1 MATNWTTIDS
11 DSRLSVCDLLSTAL
25 SNYVDNIADS
35 HGNCVW
41 DLSCEFNGKTCSIE
55 IKDRS
60 FPHDKFGDIFAEDTK
75 QIYTSKN
82 YSFQASL
89 VLNVFTDGVIAM
101 ANLYD
106 KRAKHFKRW
115 CPRTTLVEEDDHKYI
130 QKDCLSLPQAA
141 KFKHI
146 DGKWRQI

>member
-1 MATNWTTIDS
+1 MATNWNTIDQ

-25 SNYVDNIADS
+25 SAYVDNISDS

-75 QIYTSKN
+75 QKYTAQN

-89 VLNVFTDGVIAM
+89 ALNVFTDGVIAM

-115 CPRTTLVEEDDHKYI
+115 CPRTTLVEEDDHTYV
-130 QKDCLSLPQAA
+130 QKDCLSLPQAV

-146 DGKWRQI
+146 DGTWRQI

>member
-1 MATNWTTIDS
+1 MNKIIKQY
-11 DSRLSVCDLLSTAL
+11 
-25 SNYVDNIADS
+25 YVDP
-35 HGNCVW
+35 
-41 DLSCEFNGKTCSIE
+41 IE
-55 IKDRS
+55 L
-60 FPHDKFGDIFAEDTK
+60 HNEL
-75 QIYTSKN
+75 KN

-89 VLNVFTDGVIAM
+89 AINVFTDGVIAI

-130 QKDCLSLPQAA
+130 QKDCLSLPQTA
-141 KFKHI
+141 KFKNI

>member
-1 MATNWTTIDS
+1 MATNWNTIDR

-60 FPHDKFGDIFAEDTK
+60 FPHNKFGDIFAEDTK
-75 QIYTSKN
+75 QIYTAKN
-82 YSFQASL
+82 YSF
-89 VLNVFTDGVIAM
+89 
-101 ANLYD
+101 
-106 KRAKHFKRW
+106 
-115 CPRTTLVEEDDHKYI
+115 
-130 QKDCLSLPQAA
+130 
-141 KFKHI
+141 
-146 DGKWRQI
+146 

>member
-1 MATNWTTIDS
+1 MATNWNIIDQ

-75 QIYTSKN
+75 QIYTAQN
-82 YSFQASL
+82 YSFQTSL
-89 VLNVFTDGVIAM
+89 AINVFTDGVIAM

-115 CPRTTLVEEDDHKYI
+115 CPRTTLVEEDDYNYI
-130 QKDCLSLPQAA
+130 EKDCLSLPQAA

>member
-1 MATNWTTIDS
+1 MATNWNTIDR

-25 SNYVDNIADS
+25 SNYVDNMADS

-41 DLSCEFNGKTCSIE
+41 DLSCELKGKTCSIE

-60 FPHDKFGDIFAEDTK
+60 FPHDKFGDVFAEDTK
-75 QIYTSKN
+75 QKYTAQN

-89 VLNVFTDGVIAM
+89 AINVFTDGVIAI

-106 KRAKHFKRW
+106 KKAKHFKRW

-130 QKDCLSLPQAA
+130 QKDCLSLPQTV
-141 KFKHI
+141 KFTHI
-146 DGKWRQI
+146 DGKWRKI